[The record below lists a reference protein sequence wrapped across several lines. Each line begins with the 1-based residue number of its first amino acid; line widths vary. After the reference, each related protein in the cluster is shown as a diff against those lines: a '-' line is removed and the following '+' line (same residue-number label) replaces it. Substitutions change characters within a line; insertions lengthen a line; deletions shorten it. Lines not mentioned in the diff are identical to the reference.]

1 MQALVG
7 FGRARVRSELGLLA
21 RESPQLLGV
30 VLVGVGILPQH
41 LVGEGEAL
49 LQLRVGIDAARSP
62 PYVLVDGGNGRL
74 EKHLE
79 VAD

>member
-1 MQALVG
+1 MQALLG
-7 FGRARVRSELGLLA
+7 FGRARVRSELGLHA